1 MCHNEG
7 RNIARTRMTGK
18 RRSKCVRIRNFRG
31 RTVFGRL
38 PKFAPFS
45 QVGRYCTG
53 TPLNTRS
60 HSSRRGQRRGRRG
73 GRAELGNVARPFIRL
88 DVSASDSVVL
98 AGQFASKY
106 EMNKYEVV
114 GVVGEGAY
122 GTVLRCRNKETG
134 EAVAVKKFK
143 ENDDDPAVRKT
154 TLREVKVLRSLQQEN
169 IVELKVRRASPS
181 PTFALTSVVSPWCP
195 RRGARHDPNPPSS
208 PPRSQRIAGGFPSQ
222 G

>member
-1 MCHNEG
+1 MVGFQNSHRLASRG
-7 RNIARTRMTGK
+7 VTALGPLSTLAHIRLGG
-18 RRSKCVRIRNFRG
+18 VRDAG
-31 RTVFGRL
+31 V
-38 PKFAPFS
+38 AD
-45 QVGRYCTG
+45 
-53 TPLNTRS
+53 
-60 HSSRRGQRRGRRG
+60 

-88 DVSASDSVVL
+88 DVSVSDSVVR

>member
-1 MCHNEG
+1 MVGCQNSHRLAKSG
-7 RNIARTRMTGK
+7 VTALGPLSTLAHIRLGG
-18 RRSKCVRIRNFRG
+18 VRDAG
-31 RTVFGRL
+31 V
-38 PKFAPFS
+38 AD
-45 QVGRYCTG
+45 
-53 TPLNTRS
+53 
-60 HSSRRGQRRGRRG
+60 

-98 AGQFASKY
+98 AAQFASKY
-106 EMNKYEVV
+106 PMNKYEVV

-208 PPRSQRIAGGFPSQ
+208 PPRSHRIAGGFPSQ

>member
-1 MCHNEG
+1 M
-7 RNIARTRMTGK
+7 
-18 RRSKCVRIRNFRG
+18 S
-31 RTVFGRL
+31 
-38 PKFAPFS
+38 KFAPFS

-60 HSSRRGQRRGRRG
+60 HPRLGGVRDAGVAD

-88 DVSASDSVVL
+88 DVSASDSVVR
-98 AGQFASKY
+98 AAQFASKY
-106 EMNKYEVV
+106 PMNKYEVV

-181 PTFALTSVVSPWCP
+181 PTRVDLRCFPLVPTTW
-195 RRGARHDPNPPSS
+195 GARHDPNPPSS

>member
-1 MCHNEG
+1 MRPYKKFTAEHVLVGCQNSHRLAKSG
-7 RNIARTRMTGK
+7 VTALGPLSTLAHIRLGG
-18 RRSKCVRIRNFRG
+18 VRDAG
-31 RTVFGRL
+31 V
-38 PKFAPFS
+38 AD
-45 QVGRYCTG
+45 
-53 TPLNTRS
+53 
-60 HSSRRGQRRGRRG
+60 

-88 DVSASDSVVL
+88 DVSVSDSVVL
-98 AGQFASKY
+98 AAQFASKY
-106 EMNKYEVV
+106 PMNKYEVV

-208 PPRSQRIAGGFPSQ
+208 PPRSHRIAGGFPSQ

>member
-1 MCHNEG
+1 LASW
-7 RNIARTRMTGK
+7 AR
-18 RRSKCVRIRNFRG
+18 
-31 RTVFGRL
+31 
-38 PKFAPFS
+38 
-45 QVGRYCTG
+45 
-53 TPLNTRS
+53 
-60 HSSRRGQRRGRRG
+60 
-73 GRAELGNVARPFIRL
+73 
-88 DVSASDSVVL
+88 
-98 AGQFASKY
+98 
-106 EMNKYEVV
+106 
-114 GVVGEGAY
+114 GAY

-181 PTFALTSVVSPWCP
+181 PTFALTFVVSPWCP

-208 PPRSQRIAGGFPSQ
+208 PPRSHRIAGGFPSQ